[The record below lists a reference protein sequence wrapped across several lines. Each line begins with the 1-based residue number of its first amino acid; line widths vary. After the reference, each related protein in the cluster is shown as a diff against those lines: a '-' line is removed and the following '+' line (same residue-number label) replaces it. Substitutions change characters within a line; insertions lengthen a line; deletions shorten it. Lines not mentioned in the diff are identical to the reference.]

1 MLPSTL
7 PLFPL
12 PNVVLFPSVFL
23 PLHIFEP
30 RYRQM
35 VRDAL
40 AGDRMIGMTL
50 LKPGFE
56 ADYEGRPPTYDV
68 GCAGL
73 ITHAE
78 RLADGRFNII
88 LRGIDKF
95 AVIGEEEPMSD
106 VLYRRGLITPLNES
120 VGAADR
126 APLHDARGKLE
137 ALLAPVLEGQS
148 VDKHLP
154 PAMADDDLV
163 NALAQYLDFEPLE
176 KQALLE
182 RPGPLARCQSMIELL
197 EMRALI
203 LRTQGERGGHVH

>member
-1 MLPSTL
+1 MLPSTI

-23 PLHIFEP
+23 PLHIFEA

-40 AGDRMIGMTL
+40 AGDRMIAMVL

-56 ADYEGRPPTYDV
+56 ANYEGCPDIYDV

-78 RLADGRFNII
+78 RLPDGRFNII

-95 AVIGEEEPMSD
+95 HMVGEEAPSSE
-106 VLYRRGLITPLNES
+106 VLYRRALVTPVEDLLDTAEKP
-120 VGAADR
+120 VLQQER
-126 APLHDARGKLE
+126 RKLE

-148 VDKHLP
+148 LEKHLP

-182 RPGPLARCQSMIELL
+182 RAGPIARCRSMIELL

-203 LRTQGERGGHVH
+203 QKTHNDGGQVH

>member
-23 PLHIFEP
+23 PLHIFEA

-35 VRDAL
+35 LRDAL
-40 AGDRMIGMTL
+40 AGDRMIGMAL

-56 ADYEGRPPTYDV
+56 ADYEGRPPIYEV

-78 RLADGRFNII
+78 RLPDGRYNII

-95 AVIGEEEPMSD
+95 RLVGEEQPSSE
-106 VLYRRGLITPLNES
+106 VLYRRALVTPLDE
-120 VGAADR
+120 ALTDR
-126 APLHDARGKLE
+126 ERHTLQQERRKLE
-137 ALLAPVLEGQS
+137 ALLVPVLEGQS
-148 VDKHLP
+148 VDTHLP
-154 PAMADDDLV
+154 PAMADEDLV

-176 KQALLE
+176 KLALLE
-182 RPGPLARCQSMIELL
+182 RADPLARCRAMIELL
-197 EMRALI
+197 EMRALMQK
-203 LRTQGERGGHVH
+203 TQGDTGHVH

>member
-35 VRDAL
+35 LRDAL
-40 AGDRMIGMTL
+40 AGDRMIGMAL

-56 ADYEGRPPTYDV
+56 ADYEGRPPIYEV

-73 ITHAE
+73 VTHAE
-78 RLADGRFNII
+78 RLPDGRYNII

-95 AVIGEEEPMSD
+95 RLVGEEQPSSE
-106 VLYRRGLITPLNES
+106 VLYRRALVTPLDETL
-120 VGAADR
+120 ADR
-126 APLHDARGKLE
+126 ERHALQQERRKLE
-137 ALLAPVLEGQS
+137 ALLVPVLEGQS
-148 VDKHLP
+148 VDTHLP
-154 PAMADDDLV
+154 PAMADEDLV

-176 KQALLE
+176 KLALLE
-182 RPGPLARCQSMIELL
+182 RNDPLARCRAMIELL
-197 EMRALI
+197 EMRAL
-203 LRTQGERGGHVH
+203 TQKTHNHGGQVH

>member
-12 PNVVLFPSVFL
+12 PSVVLFPGVFL
-23 PLHIFEP
+23 PLHIFEA

-40 AGDRMIGMTL
+40 TGERMIGMVL

-56 ADYEGRPPTYDV
+56 ANYEGTPAIYDV

-78 RLADGRFNII
+78 RLPDGRFNII

-95 AVIGEEEPMSD
+95 RLVGEEEPSAE
-106 VLYRRGLITPLNES
+106 VLYRSALVTPIEDTFTMS
-120 VGAADR
+120 ER
-126 APLHDARGKLE
+126 ATLQEERRKLE
-137 ALLAPVLEGQS
+137 VLLAPILDGQALE
-148 VDKHLP
+148 KHLP
-154 PAMADDDLV
+154 PAMGDEDLV

-176 KQALLE
+176 KLALLE
-182 RPGPLARCQSMIELL
+182 RSGPIARCRSMIELL
-197 EMRALI
+197 EMRAL
-203 LRTQGERGGHVH
+203 TQRGYGEKRIH

>member
-1 MLPSTL
+1 MLPPTI

-23 PLHIFEP
+23 PLHIFET

-40 AGDRMIGMTL
+40 AGDRMIGMVL

-56 ADYEGRPPTYDV
+56 ANYEGSPDIYNV

-78 RLADGRFNII
+78 RLSDGRFNII

-95 AVIGEEEPMSD
+95 RIVGEEAVSPD
-106 VLYRRGLITPLNES
+106 VLYRRGLVTPVDDPFGTS
-120 VGAADR
+120 DR
-126 APLHDARGKLE
+126 AVLQDERRKLE
-137 ALLAPVLEGQS
+137 ALLAPILEGQS

-154 PAMADDDLV
+154 AAMADDDLV

-182 RPGPLARCQSMIELL
+182 RAGPIARCRSMIELL
-197 EMRALI
+197 EMRAL
-203 LRTQGERGGHVH
+203 TQKGNDRGRQIH

>member
-1 MLPSTL
+1 MLPSTI

-23 PLHIFEP
+23 PLHIFEA

-40 AGDRMIGMTL
+40 SGDRMIGMVL

-56 ADYEGRPPTYDV
+56 ANYEGRPEIYDV

-78 RLADGRFNII
+78 RLPDGRFNVI

-95 AVIGEEEPMSD
+95 HLVGEEEPSSE
-106 VLYRRGLITPLNES
+106 VLYRRGLVTPVDDVL
-120 VGAADR
+120 GAADR
-126 APLHDARGKLE
+126 TALQQERRKLE
-137 ALLAPVLEGQS
+137 ALLVPILEGQS
-148 VDKHLP
+148 IDKHLP

-182 RPGPLARCQSMIELL
+182 RTGPVARCRSMIELL
-197 EMRALI
+197 EMRAL
-203 LRTQGERGGHVH
+203 TQKTPNDGGHVH

>member
-1 MLPSTL
+1 MLPSTI

-23 PLHIFEP
+23 PLHIFEA

-56 ADYEGRPPTYDV
+56 ANYEGRPDIYDV

-78 RLADGRFNII
+78 RLPDGRFNII

-95 AVIGEEEPMSD
+95 HLIGEEATGPE
-106 VLYRRGLITPLNES
+106 VLYRRGLVTPVDDVLS
-120 VGAADR
+120 AADR
-126 APLHDARGKLE
+126 AVLQQERRKLE
-137 ALLAPVLEGQS
+137 VLLVPILEGQS
-148 VDKHLP
+148 LDKHLP
-154 PAMADDDLV
+154 PSMADDDLV

-182 RPGPLARCQSMIELL
+182 RTGPVERCRSMIELL
-197 EMRALI
+197 EMRAL
-203 LRTQGERGGHVH
+203 TQKTQNSGGQIH